1 METIA
6 IKENCDDPKE
16 RARRAAAR
24 KKQKELEAAKQKLN
38 KPVSFLSVVF
48 EDAILRLCVS
58 LVR

>member
-38 KPVSFLSVVF
+38 KPVSVCQLFLKMQSF
-48 EDAILRLCVS
+48 DYA
-58 LVR
+58 